1 MESMDY
7 RMDDRQ
13 SLGLGLSTR
22 EQGLPLES
30 KGEAKT
36 EGNGGFPRSVSKE
49 I

>member
-1 MESMDY
+1 
-7 RMDDRQ
+7 MDDRQ

-22 EQGLPLES
+22 EQGLPLESLPLES